1 MDFCFLF
8 VHAAHV
14 TESRAAMKHS
24 GELVQRLHRTC
35 GVHFHPP
42 VVQIGGVSGEV
53 KSGGGVLGEVTVTH
67 TLHAAADKPPA
78 G

>member
-1 MDFCFLF
+1 MDLGFLF

-14 TESRAAMKHS
+14 TEARAAMKHS
-24 GELVQRLHRTC
+24 RELVQRLHRTR

-53 KSGGGVLGEVTVTH
+53 ESGGGVLGKVTVTH
-67 TLHAAADKPPA
+67 TLYAAANKPPA